1 MTLYRECPQ
10 KFKFRYVHKIPE
22 KPKYYFA
29 FGQSMHKALEFLY
42 GVQKPPF
49 PTLEQLLGFFDADW
63 RATTFEEKGY
73 ASAIK
78 ELEGYDEGRRI
89 LVSYY
94 QKHKENLFIPLSV
107 EFKTTLDIDKLSLIS
122 IIDRIDYLG
131 GGHVAIVDYKTGKTV
146 EREPDQ
152 LYMYQK
158 VMENSPVLKAIAA
171 QKDGADK
178 VTVDKL
184 SFYHLP
190 TLKVMEFPPA
200 PEKEIDVFWAGVLKT
215 ADEIRSQIYT
225 PAPEESKCRWCDYR
239 NVCPVF
245 TGVEFEQLQKT
256 PKPEISQTPQS
267 EEDILSQKIDD
278 LGKTG
283 QNYAALKKEII
294 ALMQQKNYNTHYGKN
309 FKIELNNKENIE
321 FAEQAAVIDF
331 LKEKNLLKKVLVPTQ
346 SSILALLD
354 DAGVAEEDKKRLR
367 ALTRKTVARELQ
379 IKKVD
384 S

>member
-1 MTLYRECPQ
+1 
-10 KFKFRYVHKIPE
+10 
-22 KPKYYFA
+22 
-29 FGQSMHKALEFLY
+29 MHKALEFLY
-42 GVQKPPF
+42 GVKKPPF
-49 PTLEQLLGFFDADW
+49 PTLEQLLNFFDADW

-73 ASAIK
+73 ASPMK

-94 QKHKENLFIPLSV
+94 QKHKDNLFIPLSV
-107 EFKTTLDIDKLSLIS
+107 EFKTMLDIDRLSLIS
-122 IIDRIDYLG
+122 IIDRVDYLG
-131 GGHVAIVDYKTGKTV
+131 NGHVAITDYKTGKTV

-158 VMENSPVLKAIAA
+158 VMENSPVLKDIAA
-171 QKDGADK
+171 QKDGAEK

-190 TLKVMEFPPA
+190 TLKVMEFAPA
-200 PEKEIDVFWAGVLKT
+200 AQKEIDVFWSGVLKT
-215 ADEIRSQIYT
+215 ADEIRAQIYT
-225 PAPEESKCRWCDYR
+225 PAPEESKCRWCDYKSM
-239 NVCPVF
+239 CPVF
-245 TGVEFEQLQKT
+245 TGVEFEEFQKT
-256 PKPEISQTPQS
+256 PKPEISQAPQS
-267 EEDILSQKIDD
+267 DEDILSQKIDA
-278 LGKTG
+278 LGKAG

-294 ALMQQKNYNTHYGKN
+294 AIMRGKNYNTHFGKD
-309 FKIELNNKENIE
+309 FKVELNNKENIE
-321 FAEQAAVIDF
+321 FTDQAAVMDF

-354 DAGVAEEDKKRLR
+354 NPDVAEEDKKQLR
-367 ALTRKTVARELQ
+367 ALTRKTAARELQ